1 MLTKQIIPR
10 VVYPLY
16 RTLIVK
22 VFIRAIF
29 TRIAIA
35 IHSSNHDAEQ
45 LCDHAATMATTT
57 TANHGPAER
66 PNDDHQREHAK
77 TQV

>member
-1 MLTKQIIPR
+1 MLTKQRIPR
-10 VVYPLY
+10 AAYPLY

-35 IHSSNHDAEQ
+35 IHSSNHDADQ
-45 LCDHAATMATTT
+45 LCDHAAAVATAT
-57 TANHGPAER
+57 TANHGPTES
-66 PNDDHQREHAK
+66 PNDNHQREH
-77 TQV
+77 T